1 MQRILGFMTSLALG
15 VTLVVLASSAH
26 ARTVSSQT
34 SSATVPDEVVVA
46 NGVEAT
52 SSGTVVLYQHG
63 AKTLVAAASSP
74 TAPATTA
81 EPSPVAVAADISSTS
96 VATACGNGGP
106 AIHHGLVAAT
116 AASRII
122 YWPLVRNAECRHGLP
137 AGLLDALVFQ
147 ESRYRPLV
155 VSRAG
160 AGGLA
165 QLMPRTAGDLGVINR
180 FNAVANLDGGARY
193 LRSMLDRYRSV
204 PLALAAYNAG
214 RGAVDLWG
222 GLPLNRETPD
232 YVRKV
237 LTFFNEDAAAQMSAA
252 PVAAPAFSQAVSLTF
267 GGNSP

>member
-1 MQRILGFMTSLALG
+1 MIRMAFG
-15 VTLVVLASSAH
+15 VTLVALAGSAH
-26 ARTVSSQT
+26 AGTVSSQT
-34 SSATVPDEVVVA
+34 FSATTPDEMVVA
-46 NGVEAT
+46 NGVEAIR
-52 SSGTVVLYQHG
+52 SGTFVLYQHG
-63 AKTLVAAASSP
+63 AKALAAAAPSP
-74 TAPATTA
+74 MAPAPRA
-81 EPSPVAVAADISSTS
+81 QPSPVAVAADVSSAPVSTG
-96 VATACGNGGP
+96 CGNGGP
-106 AIHHGLVAAT
+106 TTHRGLAAAT
-116 AASRII
+116 AASRTM
-122 YWPLVRNAECRHGLP
+122 YWPLLRNAECRHRLP

-180 FNAVANLDGGARY
+180 FDAVANLDGGARY

-214 RGAVDLWG
+214 RGAVDRWG
-222 GLPLNRETPD
+222 GLPLNRETQD

-237 LTFFNEDAAAQMSAA
+237 LTFFNEDAGARVSFA
-252 PVAAPAFSQAVSLTF
+252 PMVAPAFSQAVSLTF

>member
-1 MQRILGFMTSLALG
+1 MRRLALG

-26 ARTVSSQT
+26 AGAVSRQTFGAT
-34 SSATVPDEVVVA
+34 SSDEVVVA

-52 SSGTVVLYQHG
+52 RSGTFVLYQHR
-63 AKTLVAAASSP
+63 ATALTATAASP
-74 TAPATTA
+74 TVSVSMA
-81 EPSPVAVAADISSTS
+81 EPLPVAVAANMSSPP
-96 VATACGNGGP
+96 VATGCRDGGP
-106 AIHHGLVAAT
+106 TTHRGLAAAT
-116 AASRII
+116 AASRTM
-122 YWPLVRNAECRHGLP
+122 YWPLVRDAECRHGLP
-137 AGLLDALVFQ
+137 AGLLDAVVLQ

-165 QLMPRTAGDLGVINR
+165 QLMPRTAGDLGVVNR
-180 FNAVANLDGGARY
+180 FDAVANLDGGARY

-204 PLALAAYNAG
+204 PLGLAAYNAG
-214 RGAVDLWG
+214 RGAVDRWG

-237 LTFFNEDAAAQMSAA
+237 LTFFNEDAAARISFA